1 MKKTIDNLLGS
12 FDNVKNSGF
21 SARKLTAFTLMLCIA
36 FIHFRFVDINNAI
49 EALMIDLSGV
59 LLCLGIVTA
68 QNIIELKN
76 NKSTEGN

>member
-1 MKKTIDNLLGS
+1 MINKLIGS
-12 FDNVKNSGF
+12 FDNVKGQGF
-21 SARKLTAFTLMLCIA
+21 SARKLTAFALMICIA

-68 QNIIELKN
+68 QNIIEFKN
-76 NKSTEGN
+76 NNNQQNANQ

>member
-1 MKKTIDNLLGS
+1 MINKLLGS
-12 FDNVKNSGF
+12 FDNVKGQGF
-21 SARKLTAFTLMLCIA
+21 SARKLTAFALMLCIA

-76 NKSTEGN
+76 NKQNEGN

>member
-1 MKKTIDNLLGS
+1 MITKLLGS
-12 FDNVKNSGF
+12 FDNVKGQGF
-21 SARKLTAFTLMLCIA
+21 SARKLTAFALMLCIA

-76 NKSTEGN
+76 NKQNEGN

>member
-1 MKKTIDNLLGS
+1 MINKLLGS
-12 FDNVKNSGF
+12 FDNVKGQGF
-21 SARKLTAFTLMLCIA
+21 SARKLTAFALMLCIA
-36 FIHFRFVDINNAI
+36 FIHFRFVDSTNAI

-76 NKSTEGN
+76 NNNQQNANQ

>member
-1 MKKTIDNLLGS
+1 MIKQLLGS
-12 FDNVKNSGF
+12 FDNVKGSGF
-21 SARKLTAFTLMLCIA
+21 SARKLTAFALMLCIA
-36 FIHFRFVDINNAI
+36 FIHFRFVDKDNAI

-76 NKSTEGN
+76 GKNEGN

>member
-1 MKKTIDNLLGS
+1 MKMINKLLGS
-12 FDNVKNSGF
+12 FDNVKGQGF
-21 SARKLTAFTLMLCIA
+21 SARKLTAFALMLCIA

-76 NKSTEGN
+76 NKQNEGN

>member
-1 MKKTIDNLLGS
+1 MINKLIGS
-12 FDNVKNSGF
+12 FDNVKGQGF
-21 SARKLTAFTLMLCIA
+21 SARKLTAFALMICIA

-68 QNIIELKN
+68 QNIIEFKN
-76 NKSTEGN
+76 NNNQQDAN